1 MQMGEWF
8 PVATLR
14 DQILNAKD
22 YKSKKVKVE
31 EWGGVEVEVRSM
43 SAAARSRIIEM
54 GDNMNVA
61 ELSVALVLECVYDP
75 KTGERVFSPADKEV
89 LMQKNAGVLERLAR
103 EINEVSGF
111 TDEDVEQAEK
121 N

>member
-1 MQMGEWF
+1 
-8 PVATLR
+8 VATLR

-43 SAAARSRIIEM
+43 SAATRSQIIES
-54 GDNMNVA
+54 GADMNVA
-61 ELSVALVLECVYDP
+61 TLSVAMVIECVYDP
-75 KTGERVFSPADKEV
+75 KTGERVFSPADKEM
-89 LMQKNAGVLERLAR
+89 LMQKNAGVLERLAQ
-103 EINEVSGF
+103 EINKISGF
-111 TDEDVEQAEK
+111 SDEDVEEAEK